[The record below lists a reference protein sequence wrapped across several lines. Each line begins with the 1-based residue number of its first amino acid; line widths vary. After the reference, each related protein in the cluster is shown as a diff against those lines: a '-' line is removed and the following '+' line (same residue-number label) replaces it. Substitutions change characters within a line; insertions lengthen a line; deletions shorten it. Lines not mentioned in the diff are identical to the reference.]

1 MVHVVQLDEKTF
13 VAGQIT
19 PEDVP
24 DIAAGAFE
32 VLVNNRPD
40 GEAGPA
46 QPLAA
51 EIEAAAGERGL
62 RFVSLP
68 FTAPTLSADYAARFA
83 EILKKSEGPVLAY
96 CRTGSRSTMLWAAA
110 NIALGV
116 TLEDVVERAMAA
128 GYDLRAAAPF
138 IEGLGKAAAARL

>member
-24 DIAAGAFE
+24 DLAARGFE

-62 RFVSLP
+62 QFVNLP
-68 FTAPTLSADYAARFA
+68 FTGPALSADYAARFA
-83 EILKKSEGPVLAY
+83 EVLKESEGPVLAY
-96 CRTGSRSTMLWAAA
+96 CRTGNRSTMLWAAA
-110 NIALGV
+110 NIALGRA
-116 TLEDVVERAMAA
+116 LEDVLETAMAA
-128 GYDLRAAAPF
+128 GYDLRAAALF
-138 IEGLGKAAAARL
+138 IEALGKAAAARS